1 MTSPVRLRLSRAK
14 GFNLQALSLRTNGL
28 VARSVAR
35 PGRWGNP
42 FAIGRCVQGRTA
54 PDAKGAVGLFEAML
68 HDRQL
73 REACHYPSL
82 NRIQSGEI
90 SGINLACFC
99 PLDQPCHA
107 DVLLRLAN
115 PDHFVDA
122 NKKAEAEE

>member
-1 MTSPVRLRLSRAK
+1 MTFPVRLQLSRAK
-14 GFNLQALSLRTNGL
+14 GFNLQAVSLATNGL
-28 VARSVAR
+28 HARSVAR

-42 FAIGRCVQGRTA
+42 FAIGKTVMGRTA
-54 PDAKGAVGLFEAML
+54 PDAKGAIGFFEAML
-68 HDRQL
+68 HDSQL

-99 PLDQPCHA
+99 PLNQPCHA

-115 PDHFVDA
+115 GDA
-122 NKKAEAEE
+122 P